1 MLQLAELKI
10 TYTPLLIYTTLSIHL
25 ERAGVSGS
33 AQSSPG
39 GMPNSPTPSSEMVR
53 VPCVRG
59 AAPGTRPPGACMAGA
74 VSHQHAARRA
84 ASPLEETKVQSV
96 PCSVASVPPLKQPQQ
111 VSDSGGNFWG
121 LLLQCLSLICQIK
134 SLCTLTLPH
143 LCRVLGL
150 FSPQKLIASKVPYIT
165 TSPRRLQSAPLIRDL
180 LKS

>member
-1 MLQLAELKI
+1 M
-10 TYTPLLIYTTLSIHL
+10 P
-25 ERAGVSGS
+25 
-33 AQSSPG
+33 SSP
-39 GMPNSPTPSSEMVR
+39 TLSSEMVR

-74 VSHQHAARRA
+74 VSRQHAARRA
-84 ASPLEETKVQSV
+84 ASPLEETKVGSIPCI

-134 SLCTLTLPH
+134 SLCTLTLRH

-150 FSPQKLIASKVPYIT
+150 FSPQKLMASKVPYIT
-165 TSPRRLQSAPLIRDL
+165 TSPQRLQSAPLIRDL